1 MWDLIGD
8 AAGACSHYEHW
19 QDWQAEDNFFSLISG
34 SVILPPLSE
43 LNQPGTS

>member
-1 MWDLIGD
+1 MRDLIGD
-8 AAGACSHYEHW
+8 VAGEGSHYEH
-19 QDWQAEDNFFSLISG
+19 WQAEDNFFPLISG